1 MSGEITDNMS
11 LLFPDQPVLKGE
23 RICIRPLVASDAP
36 DLAKLTKEEEVYRYL
51 PTYLFEK
58 KYPDTKDVIEKLY
71 TEGLVDSLIMGVFMR
86 NRFCG
91 LAEVYGYRGY
101 IHKASVG
108 YRFLKEE
115 WGKGIATEALNL
127 MIKELIDNRGIEII
141 TASTMVE
148 NRASAHVLQK
158 AGFMLVN
165 SNVDEDWGFP
175 EPTPADKWIL

>member
-23 RICIRPLVASDAP
+23 RICIRPLVAPDAP
-36 DLAKLTKEEEVYRYL
+36 DLAKLTKEEVYRYL

-58 KYPDTKDVIEKLY
+58 KYPDTRNVIEKLY
-71 TEGLVDSLIMGVFMR
+71 TEGLVDSLIMGVFME

>member
-71 TEGLVDSLIMGVFMR
+71 TEGLVDSLIMGVFME

-108 YRFLKEE
+108 YRLLKEE
-115 WGKGIATEALNL
+115 WGKGIATEALSP

-165 SNVDEDWGFP
+165 SNVDEDWGFT